1 MFLKD
6 RMILDPSTINI
17 GQGSTARDVID
28 VLEGAPVVEVT
39 GSDEDDTYDEC
50 VIGSVRNIQYKE
62 KKFYGDIWIH
72 PDYFC
77 VNGYSIETK
86 NHDFFSSK
94 GNGYIK
100 TTKVDELTDEAFFF
114 GE

>member
-77 VNGYSIETK
+77 VNGYSIETVEVQITPEK
-86 NHDFFSSK
+86 NKFVDFIIYVRRNS
-94 GNGYIK
+94 NE
-100 TTKVDELTDEAFFF
+100 D
-114 GE
+114 